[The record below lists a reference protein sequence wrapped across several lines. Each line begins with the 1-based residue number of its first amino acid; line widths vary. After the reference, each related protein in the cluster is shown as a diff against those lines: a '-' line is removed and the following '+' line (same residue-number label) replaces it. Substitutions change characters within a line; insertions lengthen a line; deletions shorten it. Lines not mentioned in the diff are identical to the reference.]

1 MKLNHLFQT
10 SETGAPI
17 EYSLIEETFNE
28 EAMDLMT
35 RWILKMT
42 AD

>member
-28 EAMDLMT
+28 ETMDLMA
-35 RWILKMT
+35 RWILKRT
-42 AD
+42 TS

>member
-17 EYSLIEETFNE
+17 EYSLIEE
-28 EAMDLMT
+28 AMDLMA
-35 RWILKMT
+35 RWILKRT
-42 AD
+42 TS

>member
-1 MKLNHLFQT
+1 MRLNHLFQT
-10 SETGAPI
+10 CETGAPI
-17 EYSLIEETFNE
+17 EYRLIEETFNE

-35 RWILKMT
+35 RCSLKMT